1 MIKLKDILNEEIP
14 FDKSQQV
21 KAGLEKKYGQG
32 ELSAY
37 TFGIELEFEPTGD
50 SVDED
55 KIRMELQNNN
65 KVHDNYVEWL
75 MDRRSRSLNR
85 RMRSA
90 SDWDDS
96 YGPIDVDTFDSLESE
111 PQKSDYT
118 DEEVYEKDHSDW
130 KDKRREVEIE
140 YSRFEKR
147 NFDDYFDDYIQE
159 LINGGDWEDYVDR
172 QNVVEI
178 DEEGKIADTISYI
191 SNKMGEKV
199 QYGDS
204 TVDTWGV
211 GPDGSNVEIRSK
223 HLNQNEFNLVKEIS
237 NYVKGKK
244 VGGGTSA
251 HVHIGLPTDFDAFD
265 LLSITTLV
273 DEKSIKQTVGP
284 QRQLASWAKLRTDLN
299 NKIVD
304 TLIKTP
310 QNQSTNEKSFILT
323 NEQLFKLLSQ
333 IGRYWG
339 TNVAAMSKGGTIEF
353 RYLSSEVTKN
363 PDTLIKWIQ
372 YYLLLPKVAKSRNSV
387 ILKQSNR
394 LDSQSVTAIRQSGGV
409 KFVLNSGGATPNLP
423 ADALKAGQVPVV
435 SPKFAQAKKE
445 KELEKQRQLAK
456 VQI

>member
-37 TFGIELEFEPTGD
+37 TFGIELEFEPM
-50 SVDED
+50 SEREDED
-55 KIRMELQNNN
+55 KIRVELENNAE
-65 KVHDNYVEWL
+65 VHDNYTEWL
-75 MDRRSRSLNR
+75 MLQRTSSNR
-85 RMRSA
+85 RVSSVER
-90 SDWDDS
+90 WDDS
-96 YGPIDVDTFDSLESE
+96 YGPIDVSTFDDLEPE
-111 PQKSDYT
+111 PEEYSYSDVDEYKKSYD
-118 DEEVYEKDHSDW
+118 DW
-130 KDKRREVEIE
+130 KEKRRDVENE
-140 YSRFEKR
+140 YSRFERR
-147 NFDDYFDDYIQE
+147 NLNDYFDEYIQG
-159 LINGGDWEDYVDR
+159 LINSGDWEDYVDR
-172 QNVVEI
+172 QNVVER
-178 DEEGKIADTISYI
+178 DELGEIQDAISYI

-204 TVDTWGV
+204 TVDAWGV

-223 HLNQNEFNLVKEIS
+223 HLNQNEFNLVKDIS
-237 NYVKGKK
+237 YYVKSKK
-244 VGGGTSA
+244 VDGGTSA

-265 LLSITTLV
+265 LLAITTLV
-273 DEKSIKQTVGP
+273 DERAIKQTVGP

-304 TLIKTP
+304 ALIKTP
-310 QNQSTNEKSFILT
+310 QNQSTNEKSFILK

-333 IGRYWG
+333 IGKYWG

-363 PDTLIKWIQ
+363 PDTFIKWIQ

-387 ILKQSNR
+387 ILKQSIGQ
-394 LDSQSVTAIRQSGGV
+394 DSQIVTVIRQSGGV
-409 KFVLNSGGATPNLP
+409 KFVLNGGGGSTPNLP
-423 ADALKAGQVPVV
+423 SAALKAGQVPVV
-435 SPKFAQAKKE
+435 SPKFTQAKKE
-445 KELEKQRQLAK
+445 KELEKQRQLTK

>member
-1 MIKLKDILNEEIP
+1 MIKLIDILKEEIP

-21 KAGLEKKYGQG
+21 KAGLEKKYGTG

-37 TFGIELEFEPTGD
+37 TFGIELEFEPTGE

-55 KIRMELQNNN
+55 KIRMELQNNS
-65 KVHDNYVEWL
+65 KVHDNYADWL
-75 MDRRSRSLNR
+75 MDRRTRSSNR
-85 RMRSA
+85 RMRSVD
-90 SDWDDS
+90 DWDDS
-96 YGPIDVDTFDSLESE
+96 YGPIDVETFDSLESE
-111 PQKSDYT
+111 PQQSDYE
-118 DEEVYEKDHSDW
+118 DVEVYEKAHDYW
-130 KDKRREVEIE
+130 KDKRREVEVE
-140 YSRFEKR
+140 YNRFER
-147 NFDDYFDDYIQE
+147 QNFDDYFDDYIQE
-159 LINGGDWEDYVDR
+159 LINGGDWEDYVDIE
-172 QNVVEI
+172 NVVERN
-178 DEEGKIADTISYI
+178 EEGEIADTISYI
-191 SNKMGEKV
+191 SNEIGEKV

-237 NYVKGKK
+237 YYVKGKK

-265 LLSITTLV
+265 LLAITTLV

-304 TLIKTP
+304 ALIKTP

-323 NEQLFKLLSQ
+323 NEQLFKLLSSL
-333 IGRYWG
+333 GRYWG

-353 RYLSSEVTKN
+353 RYLSSEVTKS
-363 PDTLIKWIQ
+363 PDTFIKWIQ

-387 ILKQSNR
+387 ILKQSTGQ
-394 LDSQSVTAIRQSGGV
+394 DSQSVAAIRQSGGV

-423 ADALKAGQVPVV
+423 ASALKAGQVPVV